1 MSKDLEKLSRE
12 INQLSKTIKD
22 YTIKSSKDIS
32 DIKKTLKIMER
43 RVLDIANKVQ
53 EFEIIMDAADIIE
66 EQIETEENK
75 YNTEWNPYEDDDF
88 HGEYYSDDDD
98 DDDGY

>member
-75 YNTEWNPYEDDDF
+75 YNTEWNPYEDIWTP
-88 HGEYYSDDDD
+88 
-98 DDDGY
+98 

>member
-1 MSKDLEKLSRE
+1 MSKDLDKLSRE
-12 INQLSKTIKD
+12 INQLSKIIKD
-22 YTIKSSKDIS
+22 YTIRSSKDIS

-75 YNTEWNPYEDDDF
+75 YNTDWSPYDDEDF

-98 DDDGY
+98 DGY